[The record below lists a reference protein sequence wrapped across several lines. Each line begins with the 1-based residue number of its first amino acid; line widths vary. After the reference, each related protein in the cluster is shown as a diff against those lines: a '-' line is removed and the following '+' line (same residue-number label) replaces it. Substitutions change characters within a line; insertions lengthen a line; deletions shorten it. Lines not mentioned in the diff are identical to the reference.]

1 LSKTARNLL
10 VELLIEELPPKS
22 LKRLGDS
29 FAQSIVT
36 GLRMQGLASNDCK
49 FTSFASPRRLAVQ
62 IADVASRAPDKS
74 VLHKLMPVA
83 VGVDKEGQ
91 PTPALRK
98 KLNALLGDSEPVPP
112 SQLKRAF
119 DGKAETLFLES
130 VAKGAELAGGLQKA
144 LDDAL
149 RNMPIPTIM
158 SYQLGDGWT
167 TVHFVRPAHG
177 LVALHG
183 VEIVPVRVLGL
194 VAGRKTQGHRFESR
208 LSPIVLTDA
217 DSYAQ
222 QLRTDGAVIA
232 SFAERHAEIVQQLNA
247 AAAQE
252 GLKPIND
259 AALLDEVAGLVE
271 HPNVLIGEFESE
283 FLEVPQECLILTM
296 KANQKYF
303 PLLDADGKLSN
314 KFLIVSNVRPADA
327 SQIVAGNERVLRSRL
342 ADAKFFFDQDRKK
355 TLASR
360 VEGLREVV
368 YHHKLG
374 SQADRVERIWAI
386 AQAIGLRLGGSELAA
401 RAGEAAMLSK
411 ADLLTGMVAEFPEL
425 QGIMGRYYAKH
436 DGLAE
441 DVADAIED
449 HYKPRFA
456 GDELPGNEVG
466 ICTALADKLEML
478 VGMFGIGQIPTG
490 DKDPFGLRRHALG
503 VIRILIEKEVPLP
516 LDTLL
521 EQTYSIF
528 GHRIDDRTEMLSEFI
543 YERIRHLFSEAY
555 LNQSALDSGQRTFI
569 AEATDQLYSPQ
580 QIDAV
585 LALRPKR
592 LDDVKKRLGAVRA
605 FAALPEAESLA
616 ATNKRVGN
624 ILKKAEFKVW
634 DKVDAALLQASAEH
648 ALHQALSRI
657 VPQADAAFAAGDYSE
672 SLRILAALKQPVDQ
686 FFDHVMVNT
695 EDEILRNN
703 RLALLAELRQ
713 AMNRV
718 ADISRLAV

>member
-1 LSKTARNLL
+1 MGQGDDGEGSLSKTARNLL

-252 GLKPIND
+252 GLKPIDD

-327 SQIVAGNERVLRSRL
+327 TQIVAGNERVLRSRL

-374 SQADRVERIWAI
+374 SQADRAERIWAI

-634 DKVDAALLQASAEH
+634 DKVDGIEPHCAAS
-648 ALHQALSRI
+648 
-657 VPQADAAFAAGDYSE
+657 
-672 SLRILAALKQPVDQ
+672 
-686 FFDHVMVNT
+686 
-695 EDEILRNN
+695 
-703 RLALLAELRQ
+703 
-713 AMNRV
+713 
-718 ADISRLAV
+718 